1 MHFIS
6 GVRIM
11 ISRFSDNKEEDKE
24 SIFQIKNISLSTIKA
39 NTLKSSVRKY
49 LSGSKMFHDLN

>member
-1 MHFIS
+1 
-6 GVRIM
+6 M